1 MTKGVRWL
9 IGGLSSGLVLLV
21 GLFFL
26 VFGGFWTVLGTASE
40 AFDGRT
46 VTGTV
51 TRTNVAPPA
60 DAPGRTST
68 AGGGIGSHYDSDDYS
83 GASGVTVR
91 YLPVDRHGS
100 TLTEVTSWAP
110 WTGVGPPHVGDQV
123 PVSYL
128 YLDPGSPTGA
138 GGNTDPGAPGE
149 LGRGFQEGG
158 RMMFGIAIGLVL
170 LSILGFLGTGIWA
183 SKAPPAPPRPAVAA
197 WPAPAAP
204 YPGQPYPGQGFPPQ
218 AYPGQAYPGQG
229 PPGQP
234 GVGQGPPGQPG
245 VGQGHNRPPQ
255 ANPGQGGPASF

>member
-9 IGGLSSGLVLLV
+9 IGGLFSGVVLLV

-51 TRTNVAPPA
+51 TRTDVAPPA
-60 DAPGRTST
+60 TALGLPST
-68 AGGGIGSHYDSDDYS
+68 AGGDDGSYHGSDDYS
-83 GASGVTVR
+83 GARGVTVR
-91 YLPVDRHGS
+91 YKPVDRHGK
-100 TLTEVTSWAP
+100 TLAEVTSWAP
-110 WTGVGPPHVGDQV
+110 WTGGSSPSVGDQV

-138 GGNTDPGAPGE
+138 GGNMDPGLSGE

-158 RMMFGIAIGLVL
+158 RTMFGIALGLVL

-183 SKAPPAPPRPAVAA
+183 SKAPPAPPRPAAAA

-204 YPGQPYPGQGFPPQ
+204 YPGQPYPGQGYPPQ
-218 AYPGQAYPGQG
+218 ANPGQPYPGQAYPGQA

-234 GVGQGPPGQPG
+234 GAGQRPD
-245 VGQGHNRPPQ
+245 HPPQ
-255 ANPGQGGPASF
+255 ANPGPGGPAAF